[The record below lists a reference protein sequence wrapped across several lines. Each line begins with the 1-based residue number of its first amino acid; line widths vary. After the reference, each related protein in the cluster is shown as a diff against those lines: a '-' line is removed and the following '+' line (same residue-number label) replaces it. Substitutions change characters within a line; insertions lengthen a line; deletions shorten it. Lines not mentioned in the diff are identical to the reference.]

1 MKNHEFMPDILVSPI
16 FSQLSKR
23 EEKKLFKGVQTL
35 SYNKCKFYFCLFSSQ
50 KFMHCQIIKEL
61 IPFLSKSF
69 MNPILENILHLRIQK
84 FIPGRVRGIICLL
97 FQGGGGP
104 RSVFG
109 KFRKNY
115 PDPDPIQIHS
125 CMVFIRLAMVRCTDD
140 DSHSMKPKVN
150 NLFQNYTF
158 QIYSCCVN

>member
-69 MNPILENILHLRIQK
+69 MNPNSWKHITSKDPEIYTREGQRDNLFAIL
-84 FIPGRVRGIICLL
+84 
-97 FQGGGGP
+97 GGGGVQGLFSVNSERIIQTP
-104 RSVFG
+104 TPYRSTHVW
-109 KFRKNY
+109 
-115 PDPDPIQIHS
+115 
-125 CMVFIRLAMVRCTDD
+125 
-140 DSHSMKPKVN
+140 
-150 NLFQNYTF
+150 
-158 QIYSCCVN
+158 YSLD